1 MSNIREQW
9 EESRKEDGF
18 GTPTTW
24 RLSQQI
30 EGDKAEREAFHA
42 LMKLIPPA
50 LQDEAI
56 RLWVKGTDGASQEA
70 YNRRLLASELNE
82 SDYRETQDIAHEI
95 WKETLLL
102 VS

>member
-1 MSNIREQW
+1 MNMRTIREQW

-18 GTPTTW
+18 GTPATW

-42 LMKLIPPA
+42 LMKLIAPA

-56 RLWVKGTDGASQEA
+56 TLWVKGTNGASQEA
-70 YNRRLLASELNE
+70 YNRRLLMSELSE
-82 SDYRETQDIAHEI
+82 KDYRETQEIAHEI
-95 WKETLLL
+95 WKESL

>member
-1 MSNIREQW
+1 MSEIREQW
-9 EESRKEDGF
+9 ELSKSDGGF

-30 EGDKAEREAFHA
+30 AGEKAEREAFHD
-42 LMKLIPPA
+42 LLKLVPPY

-56 RLWVKGTDGASQEA
+56 RLWVKGTEGASAEA
-70 YNRRLLASELNE
+70 YNRRLLMSELSE
-82 SDYRETQDIAHEI
+82 KDYDETQAIAREI
-95 WKETLLL
+95 WRQSLPS

>member
-1 MSNIREQW
+1 MNNIRNDW
-9 EESRKEDGF
+9 EESQKEDGF

-30 EGDKAEREAFHA
+30 EGDKEEREAFHA
-42 LMKLIPPA
+42 IMKLIPHA

-56 RLWVKGTDGASQEA
+56 RLWVKGTEGASAEA
-70 YNRRLLASELNE
+70 YNRRLLMSELSE
-82 SDYRETQDIAHEI
+82 TDYRETQDIAHEI

>member
-1 MSNIREQW
+1 MNNIRNDW
-9 EESRKEDGF
+9 EESQKEGGF

-30 EGDKAEREAFHA
+30 AGDKAEREAFHA
-42 LMKLIPPA
+42 IMKLIPPA

-56 RLWVKGTDGASQEA
+56 KLWVKGTDGAGQES
-70 YNRRLLASELNE
+70 YNRRLLMSELSE
-82 SDYRETQDIAHEI
+82 ADYRETQNIAHEI
-95 WKETLLL
+95 WKESLSL